1 MPDAM
6 TDTKKP
12 SLTADDVKNWLKAN
26 KNFLEKH
33 PEVLD
38 FLAPPK
44 VVAGKGV
51 ADFQAYMV
59 KRVREDRDDVLDQAK
74 DIIETS
80 RANMNNQ
87 TRVQKAILLLLD
99 SRNFEDFI
107 RVITMDFAAIFDVDI
122 VSLVVEAS
130 GKTIPQISLA
140 GVRAVNGGAI
150 DLMMGGKPIVLQ
162 SATAGFEEV
171 YGGGAGLV
179 KSQALVRLD
188 IASAAPAAMIAFG
201 SRDPNLFQSGQGT
214 ELIGFVGQ
222 VVSRLMRMWLDVD

>member
-26 KNFLEKH
+26 QNFLQKH

-44 VVAGKGV
+44 AVSGKGV

-99 SRNFEDFI
+99 ARNFEDFI
-107 RVITMDFAAIFDVDI
+107 RTITMDFAAIFDVDI
-122 VSLVVEAS
+122 ISLVVEAS
-130 GKTIPQISLA
+130 GKSIPQISLA
-140 GVRAVNGGAI
+140 GVRAVNAGSI
-150 DLMMGGKPIVLQ
+150 DLMMRGKPIVLE
-162 SATAGFEEV
+162 SAMAGFEEV

-201 SRDPNLFQSGQGT
+201 SRNPDLFQPGQGT

-222 VVSRLMRMWLDVD
+222 VVARLMRIWLDVE